1 MTVHDRTRLIGS
13 TRRYNKY
20 CICAAKTTCTGH
32 LSSIE
37 EKIPKKDEV
46 FFGKEERQTEK
57 RAARKTSGE
66 RNLPCRDET
75 EHDRTRLIGSTRRY
89 NKYCMCAAK
98 TTCTG
103 HLSSI
108 EEKIPKKDEVFFGK
122 EERQTEKRAARKTS
136 GERNLPCRDETEHD
150 RTRLIGSTRIIL
162 CLRNLFQ
169 KQKLISVSE

>member
-20 CICAAKTTCTGH
+20 CICATKTTCTGH

-57 RAARKTSGE
+57 RAARETSGE

-89 NKYCMCAAK
+89 NKYCICATK

-122 EERQTEKRAARKTS
+122 EERQTEKRAARETS

>member
-20 CICAAKTTCTGH
+20 CICATKTTCTGH

-57 RAARKTSGE
+57 RAARETSGE

-122 EERQTEKRAARKTS
+122 EERQTEKRAARETS
-136 GERNLPCRDETEHD
+136 GERNCLVATRPSTTEPGLSV
-150 RTRLIGSTRIIL
+150 RLGLYCVYEICFKS
-162 CLRNLFQ
+162 RNLFP
-169 KQKLISVSE
+169 

>member
-89 NKYCMCAAK
+89 NKYCICAAK

>member
-37 EKIPKKDEV
+37 EKIPKKRRSIFWERGAADGKASREKDER
-46 FFGKEERQTEK
+46 GAE
-57 RAARKTSGE
+57 
-66 RNLPCRDET
+66 LPCRDET

-108 EEKIPKKDEVFFGK
+108 EEKIPKKRRSIFWERGAADGKASREKDERGA
-122 EERQTEKRAARKTS
+122 E
-136 GERNLPCRDETEHD
+136 LPCRDETEHD

>member
-1 MTVHDRTRLIGS
+1 M
-13 TRRYNKY
+13 
-20 CICAAKTTCTGH
+20 
-32 LSSIE
+32 
-37 EKIPKKDEV
+37 
-46 FFGKEERQTEK
+46 
-57 RAARKTSGE
+57 
-66 RNLPCRDET
+66 PCRDET

-108 EEKIPKKDEVFFGK
+108 EEKIPKKRRSIFWERGAADRKASRERDERGA
-122 EERQTEKRAARKTS
+122 E
-136 GERNLPCRDETEHD
+136 LPCRDETEHD